1 MKAITTINVDSEN
14 LTIIQKSKF
23 FAFSYYADSESRVQ
37 EILKLLKQKYYDAT
51 HICYAYNI
59 NSKQKCSDDGEPQGT
74 AGKPILDCIQK
85 KKLDNVL
92 VVVVRYFGGIKL
104 GAGGLTRA
112 YSNSASD
119 VLAMSGLKQIQEC
132 ISVEFAIAPNEIKF
146 VELIKKMTGVKFVQT
161 NFSSPIMVKVICE
174 IPNESNL
181 IQNIN
186 NVFCRKVDVLS
197 NQTIF
202 F

>member
-1 MKAITTINVDSEN
+1 MKTKKTIQTNSEN
-14 LTIIQKSKF
+14 LTVIQKSKF
-23 FAFSYYADSESRVQ
+23 FAFSYYVDCEEKAQ
-37 EILKLLKQKYYDAT
+37 EILKSLSQKYYDAT

-85 KKLDNVL
+85 KKIDNAL

-119 VLAMSGLKQIQEC
+119 VLAMSGQKEQQEC
-132 ISVEFAIAPNEIKF
+132 VMIKFIINPSEIKL
-146 VELIKKMTGVKFVQT
+146 VELIKKMAGVKSVKTEFGEHITVQIVCT
-161 NFSSPIMVKVICE
+161 IENKQ
-174 IPNESNL
+174 NL

-186 NVFCRKVDVLS
+186 NVFCREIEILS
-197 NQTIF
+197 SKEIF

>member
-1 MKAITTINVDSEN
+1 MRTIRTIQVDSEN

-23 FAFSYYADSESRVQ
+23 FAFSYCVDCEEKVQ
-37 EILKLLKQKYYDAT
+37 EILKALGHKYYDAT
-51 HICYAYNI
+51 HICYAYSI
-59 NSKQKCSDDGEPQGT
+59 NSKHKCSDDGEPQGT

-85 KKLDNVL
+85 KKIDNVL

-119 VLAMSGLKQIQEC
+119 ILALSGIKEIQEC
-132 ISVEFAIAPNEIKF
+132 ALLNFVIAPSEIKL
-146 VELIKKMTGVKFVQT
+146 VELIKKMTDVKLVKTEFGQQ
-161 NFSSPIMVKVICE
+161 IMVQVICE
-174 IPNESNL
+174 IESKQDV

-186 NVFCRKVDVLS
+186 NIFCRDVDILS
-197 NQTIF
+197 TQKIF

>member
-1 MKAITTINVDSEN
+1 MREVKTIQTDSEN
-14 LTIIQKSKF
+14 LIIIQKSKF
-23 FAFSYYADSESRVQ
+23 FAFSYFVDCEGKVQ
-37 EILKLLKQKYYDAT
+37 EILNSLRKKYYDAT
-51 HICYAYNI
+51 HICYAFNI
-59 NSKQKCSDDGEPQGT
+59 NSKQKCSDDKEPQGT

-112 YSNSASD
+112 YSNSASEI
-119 VLAMSGLKQIQEC
+119 LAMSGLKEIQEC
-132 ISVEFAIAPNEIKF
+132 TLIKFAIVPSEIKF
-146 VELIKKMTGVKFVQT
+146 VELIKKMAGVRLAKTEFGEQIVVQ
-161 NFSSPIMVKVICE
+161 VICE
-174 IPNESNL
+174 KENKQNV

-186 NVFCRKVDVLS
+186 NIFCRDINILS
-197 NQTIF
+197 SKEIF